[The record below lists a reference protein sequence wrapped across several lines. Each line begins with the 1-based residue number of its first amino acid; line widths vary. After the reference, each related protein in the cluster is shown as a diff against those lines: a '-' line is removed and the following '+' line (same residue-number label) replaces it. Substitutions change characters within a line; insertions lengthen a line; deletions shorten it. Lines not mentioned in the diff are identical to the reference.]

1 MIDAAGFFAK
11 LRVIRMT
18 RQTRNW
24 LMAPSILAF
33 PFILFFGCLIYM
45 EEPLPPLAPLP
56 NPNGYDDLAKA
67 GQMIKG
73 IVSDYDK
80 ASLEQL
86 RGIVS
91 TNAEALSLART
102 ALSNQCAVPLQFSR
116 AFGTSHLPVLIGFR
130 SLAQAIACEGKFAEK
145 ENRFNDAAKSC
156 LDEIHFGNEAARG
169 GILVDE
175 MIGIAIG
182 SIGAGHLQ
190 TIATNLDA
198 KTCRETA
205 ATLETLASQTQ
216 TWDETMQ
223 RENDWSRRSFS
234 GLKGRTI
241 RLYYQLAY
249 SRMREQN
256 HQHAIDTINSTRKK
270 ESQLLIALAARAY
283 ELDKGHPP
291 ATAADLV
298 PEYLKTV
305 PQDPVTGT
313 NMACPP

>member
-1 MIDAAGFFAK
+1 MRAWREPK
-11 LRVIRMT
+11 NLMKKK
-18 RQTRNW
+18 TRNW
-24 LMAPSILAF
+24 LIALFIVAF
-33 PFILFFGCLIYM
+33 PFALFVGFLIFM
-45 EEPLPPLAPLP
+45 EEPLPPVAPLP
-56 NPNGYDDLAKA
+56 NPNGYDDLVKA
-67 GQMIKG
+67 GKMIKG
-73 IVSDYDK
+73 VVSDYDK
-80 ASLEQL
+80 ARVEQL

-102 ALSNQCAVPLQFSR
+102 ALSSQCAVPLQFSR
-116 AFGTSHLPVLIGFR
+116 AYGTNHLPELIGFR
-130 SLAQAIACEGKFAEK
+130 NLAHAFVCEGKFAER
-145 ENRFNDAAKSC
+145 ENRFNDAAKSY

-182 SIGAGHLQ
+182 SIGVGQLQ
-190 TIATNLDA
+190 IIATNLDT

-223 RENDWSRRSFS
+223 QENDWSRRSFS
-234 GLKGRTI
+234 GLRGRTI

-249 SRMREQN
+249 SRTRERN
-256 HQHAIDTINSTRKK
+256 HQRAIDTINSTRKK

-291 ATAADLV
+291 DSAADLA
-298 PEYLKTV
+298 PEYLKAI

-313 NMACPP
+313 NMIFSP